1 MLWLSISI
9 VFVCVCGVAWVTFLL
24 LAKRHTKLYPRETS
38 SPGLAVPSPI
48 SQTQE
53 STQPKPSIDQ
63 VSCQSGEPP
72 PSSAPD
78 LKETSH
84 WVIKAVVEA
93 SGSSGEGSI
102 PGAQEK
108 EREVPVNQPVVS
120 IAETE
125 IEETTPIT
133 PITADAEPQSS
144 VKQVGET
151 TEESIG
157 QEESATNGVEPQR
170 WKVPKLMSKKKRT
183 KKPRPKPHV
192 EDAEV
197 DTHSEPEPKSIEER
211 EWLQDLDNDKAGLE
225 IRRPTPYHPPTQEPL
240 AIPRRSAV
248 ARTARETHPRT
259 LGLSVRLL
267 FARSGY
273 CRIGLLAQRIPDMP
287 GEITLAEQEREFNV
301 TAIQDEWYEDVFP
314 EDLGEILGNG
324 IRWKGKADSELL
336 GYWQL
341 SGRDLYV
348 LAGKDLNG
356 FVQTTR
362 LKIGRKHVLLCRE
375 PLVSKVEQILRETR
389 CKDFKTLPGSY
400 GTPRGWTAIR
410 DVIPTTVVR
419 IEAVPEILSILQ
431 PEPELEIDLEGGIRL
446 QQSSWLAG
454 FPPRIYVSGAL
465 DSAVEV
471 FVDGEKACARED
483 DSFETA
489 GHDAIGEHIVS
500 VPVGNISKT
509 YRICDVSEDWEP
521 WDAYNLEHVQLCGPL
536 LLASDAGQPTRAVVV
551 PSRNP
556 VLLGPHPGEIA
567 WCPPISGPKRV
578 GFVAFDPVWA
588 LPGDPFGSNK
598 LSTCVLMLKPLPL
611 VPEPRYRRYRQ
622 FTGKKAVRVSAWCAA
637 ILNASRKGLRI
648 EPEDEDT
655 VSLWKE
661 YKRHARTLRKKM
673 KG

>member
-24 LAKRHTKLYPRETS
+24 LAKRHTKLHPRETS

-108 EREVPVNQPVVS
+108 EREVPVNQPVIS

-183 KKPRPKPHV
+183 KKPRLKPNA

-197 DTHSEPEPKSIEER
+197 DAHSGPEPKSIKDH
-211 EWLQDLDNDKAGLE
+211 EWLQDLDNEKAELE
-225 IRRPTPYHPPTQEPL
+225 MRRPGPYRPPSQEPL
-240 AIPRRSAV
+240 AVPRRSAV
-248 ARTARETHPRT
+248 GQTGRQTPQRILA
-259 LGLSVRLL
+259 LSVRLL
-267 FARSGY
+267 FAKSGY
-273 CRIGLLAQRIPDMP
+273 CRIGLLPQRIPDMP
-287 GEITLAEQEREFNV
+287 GEITLTDRERKFNV
-301 TAIQDEWYEDVFP
+301 AAIQDEWYEDVFP

-324 IRWKGKADSELL
+324 IRWKGEGDSNLL
-336 GYWQL
+336 VYWQL

-375 PLVSKVEQILRETR
+375 SLVSKVEQILRETR

-410 DVIPTTVVR
+410 DVIPTTFVK
-419 IEAVPEILSILQ
+419 IEAVPEIFSILQ
-431 PEPELEIDLEGGIRL
+431 PEPELEIDLEGGIHL

-454 FPPRIYVSGAL
+454 FPPRICVSGAL
-465 DSAVEV
+465 DSVVEV
-471 FVDGEKACARED
+471 FVDGEKACIQED
-483 DSFETA
+483 DSFGTS
-489 GHDAIGEHIVS
+489 GHDAIGDHIVS
-500 VPVGNISKT
+500 VPLGNVSKT
-509 YRICDVSEDWEP
+509 YRICKASDDWEP
-521 WDAYNLEHVQLCGPL
+521 WGAHNLGHVQLCGPL
-536 LLASDAGQPTRAVVV
+536 LLTSEADQPTCAVIV
-551 PSRNP
+551 PSKNP
-556 VLLGPHPGEIA
+556 VLLGPHPGEIT
-567 WCPPISGPKRV
+567 WCPPVSGPKRA
-578 GFVAFDPVWA
+578 GFATFNPVWA
-588 LPGDPFGSNK
+588 LPDDPYGSNK
-598 LSTCVLMLKPLPL
+598 LSTYVLMIEPLTL
-611 VPEPRYRRYRQ
+611 VPEPRCRQ
-622 FTGKKAVRVSAWCAA
+622 FTGKKALRVSAWCAA
-637 ILNASRKGLRI
+637 IMNASRKGLRV
-648 EPEDEDT
+648 EPENEDNI
-655 VSLWKE
+655 SLWKE
-661 YKRHARTLRKKM
+661 YKRYARTLRKKT

>member
-1 MLWLSISI
+1 MDHPSLVVEADSRTPKPDRDDTLPLIQPEESIEKSPSS
-9 VFVCVCGVAWVTFLL
+9 GEVAPQAGGQLL
-24 LAKRHTKLYPRETS
+24 GE
-38 SPGLAVPSPI
+38 
-48 SQTQE
+48 TQE
-53 STQPKPSIDQ
+53 STSLEAVSDLSKPQPIAGAEPGDTNHSEVISLVEPSD
-63 VSCQSGEPP
+63 S
-72 PSSAPD
+72 
-78 LKETSH
+78 
-84 WVIKAVVEA
+84 
-93 SGSSGEGSI
+93 SSGEGTVQ
-102 PGAQEK
+102 AQEK
-108 EREVPVNQPVVS
+108 ESEVPLNQPAAQE
-120 IAETE
+120 AERE

-133 PITADAEPQSS
+133 PQAVPQGPTS
-144 VKQVGET
+144 QVGET
-151 TEESIG
+151 TEENIG
-157 QEESATNGVEPQR
+157 REESATHRVELQQQ
-170 WKVPKLMSKKKRT
+170 KAPKLKAKKKRG
-183 KKPRPKPHV
+183 KKLNSRPHI
-192 EDAEV
+192 EHLEV
-197 DTHSEPEPKSIEER
+197 DAQSTGHEPKSRQKQE
-211 EWLQDLDNDKAGLE
+211 LFQDLVDDKAGPE
-225 IRRPTPYHPPTQEPL
+225 IRRPDPYRPPSQEPL
-240 AIPRRSAV
+240 AVPQRSAV
-248 ARTARETHPRT
+248 ERGARHIRPMNLA
-259 LGLSVRLL
+259 LSVRLH

-273 CRIGLLAQRIPDMP
+273 CRIGLLPQRIPEMP
-287 GEITLAEQEREFNV
+287 GEITLADREREFNV

-314 EDLGEILGNG
+314 EDLGEILENG

-362 LKIGRKHVLLCRE
+362 LKIGRKHVLLCRDALG
-375 PLVSKVEQILRETR
+375 PKVEEILRETR
-389 CKDFKTLPGSY
+389 CRDFKRLPDSY

-410 DVIPTTVVR
+410 DVVPTTVVR

-431 PEPELEIDLEGGIRL
+431 PEPELEIDLEGGVYL
-446 QQSSWLAG
+446 KQSTWLAG
-454 FPPRIYVSGAL
+454 FPPRICVSGAL
-465 DSAVEV
+465 NSAVEV
-471 FVDGEKACARED
+471 FVDGEKARSRGD

-489 GHDAIGEHIVS
+489 AHDAIGEHIIS
-500 VPVGNISKT
+500 VPVGNMSKT
-509 YRICDVSEDWEP
+509 YRIRDVSEDWRP
-521 WDAYNLEHVQLCGPL
+521 WDAYNLGHVQLCGPL
-536 LLASDAGQPTRAVVV
+536 LLASDTGQPTCAVVV

-556 VLLGPHPGEIA
+556 VLLGSHPGEIA